1 MLGFAQETFRLRTDI
16 MEMPTEDIDMEESLY
31 SVTEDDPSDQDW
43 TPDIFNESYVRDGN
57 PAKERK
63 FIGSFLAVKALCECG
78 EFLSWNSQPLSG
90 TLPLGNLL
98 TAAAILFAGC
108 HPSQVLTMFQ
118 HASVQMICQ
127 RTYNN
132 LQTLYLVPAISSV
145 YQFKQL
151 NLFEEI
157 KETGVALRLGG
168 DARCCSPRHTA
179 KYGSYS
185 LIDLTKAKI
194 LDIQL
199 VQSNEVKNSYSM
211 ELEGLKC
218 CLAFLM
224 ENNLKLFHLII
235 DRHSQVKAYMA
246 KEHPEVTHWFDCWHV
261 AKGIYKKLEAAGKR
275 RSCKNL
281 SDWARSISNHLYW
294 CAASSEGDGDLVH
307 DKWISILNH
316 VTNIQ
321 EGHEGKY
328 QSCQHGQ
335 LANRKW
341 IKRDSKAFLELEK
354 VIKGRLLVKDV
365 KNKSPAEQTSG
376 LEAFHRVVCHFAP
389 KLVHFFHAQMEA
401 RSVLAKL
408 FLLKKQLLKCLW
420 VKNVYLFLS
429 EYESCVNSVQTIPIQ
444 EQLFN
449 FKEVNV
455 IDKKGY
461 VEDLMEELLL
471 HREVQNSFSKA
482 FNYLRWDKKRPVP
495 LSQSTP
501 HRPKA
506 DIIRDQIR
514 RFNR

>member
-1 MLGFAQETFRLRTDI
+1 M
-16 MEMPTEDIDMEESLY
+16 
-31 SVTEDDPSDQDW
+31 
-43 TPDIFNESYVRDGN
+43 
-57 PAKERK
+57 
-63 FIGSFLAVKALCECG
+63 
-78 EFLSWNSQPLSG
+78 
-90 TLPLGNLL
+90 
-98 TAAAILFAGC
+98 
-108 HPSQVLTMFQ
+108 
-118 HASVQMICQ
+118 
-127 RTYNN
+127 
-132 LQTLYLVPAISSV
+132 
-145 YQFKQL
+145 
-151 NLFEEI
+151 
-157 KETGVALRLGG
+157 
-168 DARCCSPRHTA
+168 
-179 KYGSYS
+179 
-185 LIDLTKAKI
+185 DLTKTKI

-211 ELEGLKC
+211 ELEGLKR
-218 CLAFLM
+218 CLSFLM
-224 ENNLKLFHLII
+224 ENNLKLSHLIT

-275 RSCKNL
+275 RSCENL

-316 VTNIQ
+316 VTNIH

-335 LANRKW
+335 LENRKW
-341 IKRDSKAFLELEK
+341 IKTDSKAFLELEK
-354 VIKGRLLVKDV
+354 VVKGRLLVKDV
-365 KNKSPAEQTSG
+365 KKISPAEQTSG

-401 RSVLAKL
+401 RLYLAAL
-408 FLLKKQLLKCLW
+408 H
-420 VKNVYLFLS
+420 
-429 EYESCVNSVQTIPIQ
+429 
-444 EQLFN
+444 FN
-449 FKEVNV
+449 ENGARPQAVSQDGTPMFAISYPKSRKGEGVAKEVKV
-455 IDKKGY
+455 KQTYGY
-461 VEDLMEELLL
+461 VDDLMEELLL